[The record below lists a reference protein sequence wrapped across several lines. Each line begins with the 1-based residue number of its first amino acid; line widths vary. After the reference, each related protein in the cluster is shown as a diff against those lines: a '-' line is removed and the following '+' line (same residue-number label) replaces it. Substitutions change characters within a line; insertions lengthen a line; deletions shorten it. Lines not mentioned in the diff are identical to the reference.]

1 VSLSSQATN
10 LIVDYVKPTA
20 TLSSSR
26 SAAKI
31 GETATITVQLSEA
44 SSTFVLN
51 DVTVVGGTVGTFVT
65 VSSTQYTFVFTK
77 TKEELSMRDV
87 LSMMIRRLLGVF
99 GIIPAV
105 SDKIDQIADAAV
117 DKLEEA
123 IPAVKQIDEMLGATS
138 QRNGS
143 SAGSS
148 ATDSTN
154 GIGEAGFNSQ
164 VLQSDLPVLVDFWAP
179 WCGPCKAVSPA
190 LEELAQDYAGKIN
203 VVKIN
208 IDDDAALSDT
218 YDVQSIPTI
227 VFFKNGSE
235 VSRSSG
241 VKTKLQFQ
249 RDIES
254 AIA

>member
-1 VSLSSQATN
+1 
-10 LIVDYVKPTA
+10 
-20 TLSSSR
+20 
-26 SAAKI
+26 
-31 GETATITVQLSEA
+31 
-44 SSTFVLN
+44 
-51 DVTVVGGTVGTFVT
+51 
-65 VSSTQYTFVFTK
+65 
-77 TKEELSMRDV
+77 MRDV
-87 LSMMIRRLLGVF
+87 LSMMIRRLLGMF
-99 GIIPAV
+99 GVIPAV
-105 SDKIDQIADAAV
+105 SEKIDQIADAAV

-123 IPAVKQIDEMLGATS
+123 IPAVKQIDDMLGATS

-148 ATDSTN
+148 AGSSTN

>member
-1 VSLSSQATN
+1 M
-10 LIVDYVKPTA
+10 
-20 TLSSSR
+20 
-26 SAAKI
+26 
-31 GETATITVQLSEA
+31 
-44 SSTFVLN
+44 
-51 DVTVVGGTVGTFVT
+51 
-65 VSSTQYTFVFTK
+65 FTK

-87 LSMMIRRLLGVF
+87 LSMTIRRLLGAF
-99 GIIPAV
+99 GVIPAV
-105 SDKIDQIADAAV
+105 SSKIDQIADAAV
-117 DKLEEA
+117 DKLEET

-138 QRNGS
+138 PRSGN
-143 SAGSS
+143 S
-148 ATDSTN
+148 ATTSGN
-154 GIGEAGFNSQ
+154 GMGESAFNSQ

-179 WCGPCKAVSPA
+179 WCGPCKAVSPVID
-190 LEELAQDYAGKIN
+190 ELAQDYAGKIN
-203 VVKIN
+203 VVKVN

-249 RDIES
+249 RDIEA